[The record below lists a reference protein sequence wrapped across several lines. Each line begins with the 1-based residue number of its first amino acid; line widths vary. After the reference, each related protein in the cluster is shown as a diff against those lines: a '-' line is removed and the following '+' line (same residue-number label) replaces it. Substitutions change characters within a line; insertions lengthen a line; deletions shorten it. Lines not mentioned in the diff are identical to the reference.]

1 MSKQTDLEP
10 GTLSRIVRCDSEI
23 PIVYKAIERTVFASF
38 AEDAK
43 NSLII
48 IPGRNLNPSQQAV
61 KERLNICLNWLLLAR
76 NELQFSLDR
85 ALAKMPYYLR
95 CTLDG
100 IPFNPEDWANRGYF
114 VE

>member
-1 MSKQTDLEP
+1 MSKCELAP
-10 GTLSRIVRCDSEI
+10 GTLSKIVRCESEI
-23 PIVYKAIERTVFASF
+23 PIIYKQLEKTIFASF
-38 AEDAK
+38 AEDTR

-48 IPGRNLNPSQQAV
+48 IPGRAKIAPTEAAV
-61 KERLNICLNWLLLAR
+61 KERFDICLNWLLLAR

-100 IPFNPEDWANRGYF
+100 IPFNPEDWGNRGYF
-114 VE
+114 VD